1 MNIEKSTRWMFI
13 GGLVCALYVILGA
26 FGAHGLESAL
36 NAKSMATYKTGVQ
49 YHFFHGIALILLG
62 IIQQVIPTLNF
73 EKVALSFTMGVMLFS
88 FNCYLYS
95 ITNIKAFA
103 MIVPIGGVFFL
114 LGWALLTM
122 KLYRSMK

>member
-1 MNIEKSTRWMFI
+1 MKLNPKMIMMMGSFF
-13 GGLVCALYVILGA
+13 LFLAVALGA
-26 FGAHGLESAL
+26 FGAHGLENAL

-49 YHFFHGIALILLG
+49 YHFFHGFALILLG
-62 IIQQVIPTLNF
+62 IIQQIIPSLNF

-95 ITNIKAFA
+95 ITSIKAFA
-103 MIVPIGGVFFL
+103 MIVPVGGVFFL